1 MIEVLAI
8 VIFGAG
14 LSAGAGILEAADNI
28 KRRYRATKPVA
39 PGLSSQAAQIKPLT
53 AEQIALGKK
62 AYTGPKRPRSAEF
75 YRNRR
80 TKKAIRKL
88 PF

>member
-14 LSAGAGILEAADNI
+14 LSVGAGLLEAADNL
-28 KRRYRATKPVA
+28 KRRRQPKAPA
-39 PGLSSQAAQIKPLT
+39 PGTSSQRPQIKPLT
-53 AEQIALGKK
+53 SAQVALGKK
-62 AYTGPKRPRSAEF
+62 AYLGPKRPRSAEF
-75 YRNRR
+75 YRDRR
-80 TKKAIRKL
+80 TKKAVRKL